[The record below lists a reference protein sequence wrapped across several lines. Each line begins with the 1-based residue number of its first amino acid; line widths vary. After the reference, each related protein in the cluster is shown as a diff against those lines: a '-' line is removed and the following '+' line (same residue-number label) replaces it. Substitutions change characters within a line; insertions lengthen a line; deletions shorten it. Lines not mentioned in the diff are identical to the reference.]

1 MYLNNFGFLNNIFK
15 IVCKDTYVVIN
26 LFILLENVKFKLI
39 FKNFE
44 FWAFYNIFQNLIVYK
59 YISFYSKTV
68 LTA

>member
-1 MYLNNFGFLNNIFK
+1 MYLNIFGFLNNIIK

-44 FWAFYNIFQNLIVYK
+44 F
-59 YISFYSKTV
+59 
-68 LTA
+68 